1 MKTKIGIIGGSGM
14 LGGAISS
21 ALLEN
26 PPFDALDLWMS
37 NRSGKAPEFAA
48 HENVHITCDNQHLV
62 EACDIVILS
71 VPPAHFADL
80 KIDATDRLVVS
91 VMAGITMNALKDETR
106 AKRVVRAMSSP
117 AAALKLAY
125 SPWVASADVS
135 ERDRDVINKMFGA
148 IGATDELADEAHLNH
163 FTAMTGPVPG
173 FVAYYAQCMVDH
185 AIAQGIAPGI
195 ADRAVR
201 QLFLASGR
209 MLAEGQAT
217 PAEQVREMVDYAGT
231 TAAGLNAMIES
242 DLSDAI
248 SDGLLAAARK
258 AEEMA

>member
-1 MKTKIGIIGGSGM
+1 MNLSFGV
-14 LGGAISS
+14 
-21 ALLEN
+21 
-26 PPFDALDLWMS
+26 S
-37 NRSGKAPEFAA
+37 NRSGKAQAFAA
-48 HENVHITCDNQHLV
+48 HQNVHVTRDSQQV
-62 EACDIVILS
+62 VDACDIVILS
-71 VPPAHFADL
+71 VPPAHFADV
-80 KIDATDRLVVS
+80 KISATDRLLIS
-91 VMAGITMNALKDETR
+91 VMAGITMDTLKEKTG
-106 AKRVVRAMSSP
+106 AKRIVRAMSSP
-117 AAALKLAY
+117 AAAQKLAY

-135 ERDRDVINKMFGA
+135 ASEREAVNKMFGA
-148 IGATDELADEAHLNH
+148 IGTTDELAEEAHLNH

-185 AIAQGIAPGI
+185 ATAQGIAPDI

-242 DLSDAI
+242 DLSEAI

-258 AEEMA
+258 AEEMG